1 MTSSIISAQQID
13 FTCQQQG
20 DNHSPQCRLQ
30 WRQGQLL
37 VRLSQGDIKQPDLL
51 PLEDEQ
57 RLVQCLHH
65 SPVQLVRIDPTLGEA
80 VLKRWADACEQANK
94 PVFLWG
100 SVAQKLKGKQSQL
113 RGYLMRLIDAIAT
126 LVFLILLSPVMLAIA
141 VLMYLYSPGAIFSV
155 KWKVGTRGKLFR
167 ALKFRTTRV
176 NNDSRTTPLGR
187 WMCKYSLDELP
198 QLFNVLRGQTSL
210 VGTRSL
216 TLSEAVR
223 LSLKES

>member
-1 MTSSIISAQQID
+1 MTSSIISAQQFD
-13 FTCQQQG
+13 FTCQQQR

-37 VRLSQGDIKQPDLL
+37 VRLSQGDIKQPDLAL
-51 PLEDEQ
+51 LEDEP
-57 RLVQCLHH
+57 RLVQCLQH

-80 VLKRWADACEQANK
+80 VLKRWADACEQAKK

-100 SVAQKLKGKQSQL
+100 SVAQTLKGKQSQL
-113 RGYLMRLIDAIAT
+113 PWYLMRLIDAIAA
-126 LVFLILLSPVMLAIA
+126 LVLLILLSPVMLAIG
-141 VLMYLYSPGAIFSV
+141 VLMYLYSPEAIISL
-155 KWKVGTRGKLFR
+155 KWQVGTRGKLFR
-167 ALKFRTTRV
+167 ALKFRTTPV
-176 NNDSRTTPLGR
+176 NNDSRTTLLGR
-187 WMCKYSLDELP
+187 WMYKYSLDELP
-198 QLFNVLRGQTSL
+198 QLINVLRGQTSL

>member
-13 FTCQQQG
+13 FTCQQQR

-37 VRLSQGDIKQPDLL
+37 VRLSQGDIKQPDLPL
-51 PLEDEQ
+51 LEDEQ
-57 RLVQCLHH
+57 RFVQCLQH

-80 VLKRWADACEQANK
+80 VLNRWADACEQANK

-141 VLMYLYSPGAIFSV
+141 VLMYLYSPGAIFSL

-167 ALKFRTTRV
+167 VLKFRTTSV

-187 WMCKYSLDELP
+187 LMCKYSLDELP